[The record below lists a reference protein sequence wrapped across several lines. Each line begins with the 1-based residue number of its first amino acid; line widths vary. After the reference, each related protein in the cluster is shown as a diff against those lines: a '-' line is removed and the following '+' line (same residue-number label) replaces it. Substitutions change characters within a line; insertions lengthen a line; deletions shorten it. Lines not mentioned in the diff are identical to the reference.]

1 MVNLTGAASVTLTGG
16 QSHGCCIYDIDW
28 SVNVTYAAPV
38 TLTGDI
44 DRFYTIMALN
54 ILEVEM
60 TFLGKERH
68 LL

>member
-1 MVNLTGAASVTLTGG
+1 MVNVTDAAYVTLTGG

-44 DRFYTIMALN
+44 DRLYTIMAYLVADYPA
-54 ILEVEM
+54 LSVDS
-60 TFLGKERH
+60 
-68 LL
+68 

>member
-1 MVNLTGAASVTLTGG
+1 MVNVTDAAYVTLTGG

-44 DRFYTIMALN
+44 DRLYTIIALYVN
-54 ILEVEM
+54 IVPFDEEEEV
-60 TFLGKERH
+60 
-68 LL
+68 